1 MTHTKASTTTFR
13 GLAVF
18 GASMLCFAG
27 AAFFAISGSL
37 HQMTEND
44 CKAGIQAAC
53 NELAK

>member
-1 MTHTKASTTTFR
+1 MTYTKASTTTFR

-18 GASMLCFAG
+18 GASMLCFG
-27 AAFFAISGSL
+27 AACFFAINGSL

-53 NELAK
+53 DELAK

>member
-1 MTHTKASTTTFR
+1 MTSSQPNKTPIR
-13 GLAVF
+13 GAAVF
-18 GASMLCFAG
+18 FLSMACFAG

-53 NELAK
+53 DELAK